1 MFELYYILYQF
12 VAKEGD
18 TVKLVRIPV
27 EDAGKLLKMQVEAFR
42 DLYQRYQD
50 TETSPATEN
59 MNTVL
64 SRLQQPFTYYYYIQ
78 ENGRNVGAV
87 RVVDKGEQGTPKRIS
102 PIFILPAYRNQGMA
116 QKAILAVEELH
127 GKSNWEL
134 DTIWQEKANCYLYEK
149 MGYYQTGKRKI
160 VNDKMTLVFYRKD

>member
-1 MFELYYILYQF
+1 
-12 VAKEGD
+12 
-18 TVKLVRIPV
+18 
-27 EDAGKLLKMQVEAFR
+27 
-42 DLYQRYQD
+42 
-50 TETSPATEN
+50 
-59 MNTVL
+59 
-64 SRLQQPFTYYYYIQ
+64 
-78 ENGRNVGAV
+78 
-87 RVVDKGEQGTPKRIS
+87 
-102 PIFILPAYRNQGMA
+102 MA